1 MSSTLAEQWLESPPV
16 IASVSTPRRYSS
28 RWALVL
34 FCSDVLMFILSSYAA
49 TQIVRHW
56 EHGVAQPRIFITSA
70 VFIGVWII
78 VFQLAGLYNRSFAL
92 SIKDEFYCTVAALTV
107 GIIPELVLFT
117 VLPSIATSRL
127 MLIVAL
133 GLSIVAVG
141 GTRVAAHALRD
152 MAARRRPQ
160 RVTIVGERNR
170 IDAALDSLNLA
181 SSDHVLKV
189 EADVDSAV
197 EIIGASDG
205 PQFDNVPWF
214 RAARQWNT
222 GLLILTEVVH
232 PDALPHLLETA
243 KRHRMKLCFAP
254 PRLRRQAFSLSF
266 ETSGHQ
272 ALIVPYPLRACSEP
286 ARLVKRMFDLAF
298 ASLMMIIFGPI
309 MLVVAGLILLTDGGP
324 VLYRQERV
332 ALGGGIFK
340 IFKFRSM
347 PTTSENETGPIWT
360 QHGDKRA
367 TKLGAFL
374 RRTSLDELPQIFNVL
389 RGEMSIV
396 GPRPERP
403 VFVELFRG
411 YLPRYD
417 ERHLVSPG
425 ITGWSHVQMKRGA
438 PISDIGERLSHDLYY
453 IENYSFLMDISIILK
468 TAAEFLF
475 QKAV

>member
-1 MSSTLAEQWLESPPV
+1 
-16 IASVSTPRRYSS
+16 
-28 RWALVL
+28 
-34 FCSDVLMFILSSYAA
+34 MFVLSSYAA
-49 TQIVRHW
+49 VQVVNYLRH
-56 EHGVAQPRIFITSA
+56 EELQPQTFITAAIFI
-70 VFIGVWII
+70 VIWII
-78 VFQLAGLYNRSFAL
+78 VFQLAGLYGRSFAL
-92 SIKDEFYCTVAALTV
+92 SMKDEFYCTVAALTV
-107 GIIPELVLFT
+107 GIIPQLVVFT
-117 VLPSIATSRL
+117 ILPSIATSRL
-127 MLIVAL
+127 MILVAL
-133 GLSIVAVG
+133 GLSIVTVG
-141 GTRVAAHALRD
+141 GTRATAHALRD

-160 RVTIVGERNR
+160 RFTIVGQPDR
-170 IDAALDSLNLA
+170 IDAAIESLNLG
-181 SSDHVLKV
+181 SNGNVLRF
-189 EADVDSAV
+189 EADVDSAMDA
-197 EIIGASDG
+197 IGSPEG
-205 PQFDNVPWF
+205 PRFDSVPWF
-214 RAARQWNT
+214 RAAKQWNSDV
-222 GLLILTEVVH
+222 LILTEVVH
-232 PDALPHLLETA
+232 PDLLPHLLDVA
-243 KRHRMKLCFAP
+243 GRRNIKICFAP
-254 PRLRRQAFSLSF
+254 PRLRRQAFTLSF

-272 ALIVPYPLRACSEP
+272 ALIVPHPLRACGEP

-298 ASLMMIIFGPI
+298 ASLMLVVFGPV
-309 MLVVAGLILLTDGGP
+309 MLIVAGLILLTDGGP

-332 ALGGGIFK
+332 ARGGEVFK

-347 PTTSENETGPIWT
+347 PPTSENETGPIWT

-367 TKLGAFL
+367 TRFGAFL

-389 RGEMSIV
+389 RGEMSVV

-403 VFVELFRG
+403 MFVELFRG